1 MSDSAFLFKLADG
14 RQLSF
19 AEYGAPSGAP
29 VLFCH
34 GAPGSRWQV
43 RPGMAEAARQQEVR
57 IIAPER
63 PGYGLSDNQ
72 LGREILDWTRDVSA
86 LMDHLGIMKFD
97 AWGYSMGSVYAL
109 ACGYALSGRVSKI
122 RLVSSIAPNMF
133 QPEVTSRMAPSVMN
147 TVITARDN
155 PDTLV
160 QFLDSLRG
168 APEQFLALY
177 SPSLPP
183 PDRAALAKP
192 YIKTGLLLDCEA
204 ALCQGGYGM
213 VRDFALASREWGFRL
228 EEINAEVSLWH
239 GTEDINAPAAMS
251 EYLAEHLPNSRLCL
265 WPGEGHLAF
274 LTREFPA
281 QRPAGQLRDT

>member
-1 MSDSAFLFKLADG
+1 MSDSTFLFKLADG

-19 AEYGAPSGAP
+19 AEYGAPSGMP

-34 GAPGSRWQV
+34 GAPGSRWQI
-43 RPGMAEAARQQEVR
+43 RPGMAEAARQQGVR

-72 LGREILDWTRDVSA
+72 PGREILDWPKDVSE
-86 LMDHLGIMKFD
+86 LMDHLGIMKSD
-97 AWGYSMGSVYAL
+97 VWGYSMGGAYAL

-133 QPEVTSRMAPSVMN
+133 QPEVTAKMAPSVMN

-155 PDTLV
+155 PDALV
-160 QFLDSLRG
+160 QFLNSLRG
-168 APEQFLALY
+168 EPEQFLALY

-183 PDRAALAKP
+183 PDQAALTRPEVKA
-192 YIKTGLLLDCEA
+192 GLLLDCEA

-213 VRDFALASREWGFRL
+213 VRDFTLASRNWSFPL
-228 EEINAEVSLWH
+228 EKINAEVSLWH

-251 EYLAEHLPNSRLCL
+251 EYLAERLPNSHCYLL
-265 WPGEGHLAF
+265 PGEGHLTYF
-274 LTREFPA
+274 THQFPA
-281 QRPAGQLRDT
+281 QNATGRARNP